1 MPQHSI
7 SYDRSRNLRLDGAR
21 RKPETFQQVV
31 NPTRDS
37 TLRCPPAVGLRGCV
51 RMQNTLVKESE
62 NDRVLERER
71 ELVAEILA
79 GNHERYYELIAPI
92 ERRVYYT
99 AYAILRTE
107 ADAEEV
113 SQEAILKGFRGLR
126 TFRGEAR
133 FSSWL
138 LSIVANEARMR
149 LRQRRE
155 VSLELLKSPD
165 NDDEYTPI
173 ELAEW
178 REIAVE
184 ALAQKE
190 LAAHLEEA
198 LDALREIYREVLIL
212 RDIDELNIA
221 ETSAALEI
229 SVPAVKTRL
238 LRARLMARDYF
249 VSRSW
254 TRHLG
259 LGKAQP

>member
-1 MPQHSI
+1 
-7 SYDRSRNLRLDGAR
+7 
-21 RKPETFQQVV
+21 
-31 NPTRDS
+31 
-37 TLRCPPAVGLRGCV
+37 
-51 RMQNTLVKESE
+51 MQNTLVRESE
-62 NDRVLERER
+62 NDRVLQRER
-71 ELVAEILA
+71 DVVAEILA
-79 GNHERYYELIAPI
+79 GNHELYYELIAPI

-138 LSIVANEARMR
+138 LAIVANEARMR

-155 VSLELLKSPD
+155 VSLELLKSAD
-165 NDDEYTPI
+165 NEDEYTPI

-198 LDALREIYREVLIL
+198 LEALPEIYREVLIV
-212 RDIDELNIA
+212 RDIDGLNIA

-238 LRARLMARDYF
+238 LRARLMVRDYF

-254 TRHLG
+254 ASHPG
-259 LGKAQP
+259 SGKAQS

>member
-1 MPQHSI
+1 
-7 SYDRSRNLRLDGAR
+7 
-21 RKPETFQQVV
+21 
-31 NPTRDS
+31 
-37 TLRCPPAVGLRGCV
+37 
-51 RMQNTLVKESE
+51 MQNTLVRESE
-62 NDRVLERER
+62 DDSVLEGER
-71 ELVAEILA
+71 ALVAEILA

-92 ERRVYYT
+92 ERRIYYT

-138 LSIVANEARMR
+138 LCIVANEARMR

-165 NDDEYTPI
+165 NEDEYTPI

-184 ALAQKE
+184 ALAQKQ

-198 LDALREIYREVLIL
+198 LEALPVIYREVLIL
-212 RDIDELNIA
+212 RDIDGLTIA

-254 TRHLG
+254 VRHLG
-259 LGKAQP
+259 FGKAQP

>member
-1 MPQHSI
+1 
-7 SYDRSRNLRLDGAR
+7 
-21 RKPETFQQVV
+21 
-31 NPTRDS
+31 
-37 TLRCPPAVGLRGCV
+37 
-51 RMQNTLVKESE
+51 MQNSLATESE
-62 NDRVLERER
+62 NDRVLEGER
-71 ELVAEILA
+71 ELIADILA
-79 GNHERYYELIAPI
+79 GNRERYYELIAPI

-99 AYAILRTE
+99 AYAILRTA

-165 NDDEYTPI
+165 NENEYTPI

-198 LDALREIYREVLIL
+198 LEALPEIYREVLIL
-212 RDIDELNIA
+212 RDVDGLTIA

-254 TRHLG
+254 ASHPG
-259 LGKAQP
+259 SGKAQP

>member
-1 MPQHSI
+1 
-7 SYDRSRNLRLDGAR
+7 
-21 RKPETFQQVV
+21 
-31 NPTRDS
+31 
-37 TLRCPPAVGLRGCV
+37 
-51 RMQNTLVKESE
+51 MQNTLVTESE
-62 NDRVLERER
+62 NDRAIEAER

-79 GNHERYYELIAPI
+79 GNDERYYELIAPI

-99 AYAILRTE
+99 AYAILRTV

-155 VSLELLKSPD
+155 VSLELLRSPD
-165 NDDEYTPI
+165 NEDEYTPV

-190 LAAHLEEA
+190 LAAHVEEA
-198 LDALREIYREVLIL
+198 LEAIPEIYREVLIL
-212 RDIDELNIA
+212 RDIDGLNIA

-238 LRARLMARDYF
+238 LRARLMVRDYF

-254 TRHLG
+254 ASHPG
-259 LGKAQP
+259 SGKAQS

>member
-1 MPQHSI
+1 
-7 SYDRSRNLRLDGAR
+7 
-21 RKPETFQQVV
+21 
-31 NPTRDS
+31 
-37 TLRCPPAVGLRGCV
+37 
-51 RMQNTLVKESE
+51 MQNTLVRESD
-62 NDRVLERER
+62 NDRVLEGER
-71 ELVAEILA
+71 ELVAEILG

-99 AYAILRTE
+99 AYAILRSE

-113 SQEAILKGFRGLR
+113 SQEAILKGFRGLS

-165 NDDEYTPI
+165 NEDEYTPI
-173 ELAEW
+173 ELADW

-198 LDALREIYREVLIL
+198 LVALPEIYREVLIV
-212 RDIDELNIA
+212 RDIDGLNIA

-238 LRARLMARDYF
+238 LRARLMVRDYF

-254 TRHLG
+254 ATHLG
-259 LGKAQP
+259 FGKA

>member
-1 MPQHSI
+1 
-7 SYDRSRNLRLDGAR
+7 
-21 RKPETFQQVV
+21 
-31 NPTRDS
+31 
-37 TLRCPPAVGLRGCV
+37 
-51 RMQNTLVKESE
+51 MQNTLVRESE
-62 NDRVLERER
+62 DDSVLEGER
-71 ELVAEILA
+71 ALVAEILA

-92 ERRVYYT
+92 ERRIYYT

-138 LSIVANEARMR
+138 LCIVANEARMR

-165 NDDEYTPI
+165 NEDEYTPI

-184 ALAQKE
+184 SLAQKE
-190 LAAHLEEA
+190 LAARLEEA
-198 LDALREIYREVLIL
+198 LEALPEIYREVLIL
-212 RDIDELNIA
+212 RDIDGLTIA

-238 LRARLMARDYF
+238 LRARLMVRDYF

-254 TRHLG
+254 ASHLG
-259 LGKAQP
+259 HGKARP

>member
-1 MPQHSI
+1 
-7 SYDRSRNLRLDGAR
+7 
-21 RKPETFQQVV
+21 
-31 NPTRDS
+31 
-37 TLRCPPAVGLRGCV
+37 
-51 RMQNTLVKESE
+51 MQNTLVPELEK
-62 NDRVLERER
+62 DRGLAQER
-71 ELVAEILA
+71 ELIAEILA

-99 AYAILRTE
+99 AYGILRAE

-113 SQEAILKGFRGLR
+113 SQEAILKGFRGLSK
-126 TFRGEAR
+126 FRGEAR

-149 LRQRRE
+149 LRRRRE

-165 NDDEYTPI
+165 NEDEYTPV

-178 REIAVE
+178 REIPLE
-184 ALAQKE
+184 ALAQRE
-190 LAAHLEEA
+190 LAERLEEA
-198 LDALREIYREVLIL
+198 LATLPEMYREILIL

-221 ETSAALEI
+221 ETSAALAI

-238 LRARLMARDYF
+238 LRARLMVRDYF

-254 TRHLG
+254 GKRQG
-259 LGKAQP
+259 VGKAQL

>member
-1 MPQHSI
+1 
-7 SYDRSRNLRLDGAR
+7 
-21 RKPETFQQVV
+21 
-31 NPTRDS
+31 
-37 TLRCPPAVGLRGCV
+37 
-51 RMQNTLVKESE
+51 MQNTLVRESE
-62 NDRVLERER
+62 NDRVLEGER
-71 ELVAEILA
+71 TLIAEILA

-155 VSLELLKSPD
+155 VSLELLRSPE
-165 NDDEYTPI
+165 NEDEYTPI

-184 ALAQKE
+184 ALAQRE

-198 LDALREIYREVLIL
+198 LEALPEIYREVLIV
-212 RDIDELNIA
+212 RDIDGLNIA

-238 LRARLMARDYF
+238 LRARLMVRDYF

-254 TRHLG
+254 ASHPG
-259 LGKAQP
+259 SGKSQP

>member
-1 MPQHSI
+1 VC
-7 SYDRSRNLRLDGAR
+7 
-21 RKPETFQQVV
+21 E
-31 NPTRDS
+31 
-37 TLRCPPAVGLRGCV
+37 
-51 RMQNTLVKESE
+51 MQNTLVRESE
-62 NDRVLERER
+62 NDRVLEGER
-71 ELVAEILA
+71 ALVAEILA

-99 AYAILRTE
+99 AYAILRTA

-126 TFRGEAR
+126 TFRGQAR

-165 NDDEYTPI
+165 NEGEYTPI

-190 LAAHLEEA
+190 LSAHLEEA
-198 LDALREIYREVLIL
+198 LATLPDMYREVLIL
-212 RDIDELNIA
+212 RDIDGLNIA
-221 ETSAALEI
+221 ETSAALEV

-238 LRARLMARDYF
+238 LRARLMVRDYF

-254 TRHLG
+254 ARHLG
-259 LGKAQP
+259 FGKAQP

>member
-1 MPQHSI
+1 
-7 SYDRSRNLRLDGAR
+7 
-21 RKPETFQQVV
+21 
-31 NPTRDS
+31 
-37 TLRCPPAVGLRGCV
+37 
-51 RMQNTLVKESE
+51 MQNPLVREFE
-62 NDRVLERER
+62 DDRILEAER
-71 ELVAEILA
+71 TLVAEILT

-107 ADAEEV
+107 SDAEEV
-113 SQEAILKGFRGLR
+113 AQEAILKGFRGLR
-126 TFRGEAR
+126 TFRGESR

-155 VSLELLKSPD
+155 ISLELLKSPD
-165 NDDEYTPI
+165 NEDEYTPI

-184 ALAQKE
+184 ALEQKE
-190 LAAHLEEA
+190 LVAHLEEA
-198 LDALREIYREVLIL
+198 LQTLPEIYREVLIL
-212 RDIDELNIA
+212 RDIDGLTIA
-221 ETSAALEI
+221 ETSTTLEI
-229 SVPAVKTRL
+229 SVPAIKTRL
-238 LRARLMARDYF
+238 LRARLMVRDYF

-254 TRHLG
+254 DRHLG

>member
-1 MPQHSI
+1 
-7 SYDRSRNLRLDGAR
+7 
-21 RKPETFQQVV
+21 
-31 NPTRDS
+31 
-37 TLRCPPAVGLRGCV
+37 
-51 RMQNTLVKESE
+51 MQNTLARESE
-62 NDRVLERER
+62 NDRVLDGER
-71 ELVAEILA
+71 ELITEILA

-99 AYAILRTE
+99 AYAILRTA

-138 LSIVANEARMR
+138 LRIVANEARMR

-165 NDDEYTPI
+165 NEDEYTPI
-173 ELAEW
+173 ELADW

-198 LDALREIYREVLIL
+198 LQSLSEIYREALIL
-212 RDIDELNIA
+212 RDIDGLTIA
-221 ETSAALEI
+221 ETAAALEI

-238 LRARLMARDYF
+238 FRARLMVRDYF

-254 TRHLG
+254 ARQLG
-259 LGKAQP
+259 LKAQP

>member
-1 MPQHSI
+1 
-7 SYDRSRNLRLDGAR
+7 
-21 RKPETFQQVV
+21 
-31 NPTRDS
+31 
-37 TLRCPPAVGLRGCV
+37 
-51 RMQNTLVKESE
+51 MQNTLVRESE
-62 NDRVLERER
+62 DDCVLEGER
-71 ELVAEILA
+71 ALVAEILA

-99 AYAILRTE
+99 AYAILRSE

-165 NDDEYTPI
+165 NEDEYTPI

-198 LDALREIYREVLIL
+198 LEALPEIYREVLIL
-212 RDIDELNIA
+212 RDIDGLTIA
-221 ETSAALEI
+221 ETSAALQI

-254 TRHLG
+254 ARHLG
-259 LGKAQP
+259 FGKAQP

>member
-1 MPQHSI
+1 
-7 SYDRSRNLRLDGAR
+7 
-21 RKPETFQQVV
+21 
-31 NPTRDS
+31 
-37 TLRCPPAVGLRGCV
+37 
-51 RMQNTLVKESE
+51 MQNTPVTESE
-62 NDRVLERER
+62 NDRAIEAER

-79 GNHERYYELIAPI
+79 GNDERYYELIAPI

-99 AYAILRTE
+99 AYAILRTV

-155 VSLELLKSPD
+155 VSLELLRSPD
-165 NDDEYTPI
+165 NEDEYTPV

-190 LAAHLEEA
+190 LAAHVEEA
-198 LDALREIYREVLIL
+198 LEAIPEIYREVLIL
-212 RDIDELNIA
+212 RDIDGLNIA

-238 LRARLMARDYF
+238 LRARLMVRDYF

-254 TRHLG
+254 ASHPG
-259 LGKAQP
+259 SGKAQS

>member
-1 MPQHSI
+1 
-7 SYDRSRNLRLDGAR
+7 
-21 RKPETFQQVV
+21 
-31 NPTRDS
+31 
-37 TLRCPPAVGLRGCV
+37 
-51 RMQNTLVKESE
+51 MQNTLVGESE
-62 NDRVLERER
+62 NDRVLAQER
-71 ELVAEILA
+71 ELIAEILA
-79 GNHERYYELIAPI
+79 GNNERYYDLIAPI

-99 AYAILRTE
+99 AYAILRTR

-113 SQEAILKGFRGLR
+113 AQEAILKGFRGLR
-126 TFRGEAR
+126 RFRGDAR

-138 LSIVANEARMR
+138 LSIVMNEARMR

-165 NDDEYTPI
+165 NEDEYTPI

-198 LDALREIYREVLIL
+198 VAALPELYREVLIL
-212 RDIDELNIA
+212 RDIDGLNIA
-221 ETSAALEI
+221 ETSSALGI

-238 LRARLMARDYF
+238 LRARLMVRDYF

-254 TRHLG
+254 AAAAELR
-259 LGKAQP
+259 KARL

>member
-1 MPQHSI
+1 
-7 SYDRSRNLRLDGAR
+7 
-21 RKPETFQQVV
+21 
-31 NPTRDS
+31 
-37 TLRCPPAVGLRGCV
+37 LRGCV
-51 RMQNTLVKESE
+51 RMQNTLVRESE
-62 NDRVLERER
+62 DDCVLEGER
-71 ELVAEILA
+71 TLVAEILA

-99 AYAILRTE
+99 AYAILRAE

-198 LDALREIYREVLIL
+198 LEALPEIYREVLIL
-212 RDIDELNIA
+212 RDIDGLTIA
-221 ETSAALEI
+221 ETSSALEI

-254 TRHLG
+254 VRHLG
-259 LGKAQP
+259 FRKAQP

>member
-1 MPQHSI
+1 
-7 SYDRSRNLRLDGAR
+7 
-21 RKPETFQQVV
+21 
-31 NPTRDS
+31 
-37 TLRCPPAVGLRGCV
+37 
-51 RMQNTLVKESE
+51 MQNTLVRESE
-62 NDRVLERER
+62 DDCVLEGER
-71 ELVAEILA
+71 TLVAEILA

-99 AYAILRTE
+99 AYAILRAE

-198 LDALREIYREVLIL
+198 LEALPEIYREVLIL
-212 RDIDELNIA
+212 RDIDGLTIA

-229 SVPAVKTRL
+229 SVPAVKIRL

-254 TRHLG
+254 ARHLG
-259 LGKAQP
+259 FGKAQP

>member
-1 MPQHSI
+1 MPTSGGI
-7 SYDRSRNLRLDGAR
+7 ARLCA
-21 RKPETFQQVV
+21 
-31 NPTRDS
+31 
-37 TLRCPPAVGLRGCV
+37 
-51 RMQNTLVKESE
+51 MQNTLVKESE
-62 NDRVLERER
+62 NDRVLAGER

-99 AYAILRTE
+99 AYAILRTA

-165 NDDEYTPI
+165 NEDEYTPI

-184 ALAQKE
+184 ALAQRE

-198 LDALREIYREVLIL
+198 LEALPEIYREVLIV
-212 RDIDELNIA
+212 RDIDGLNIA
-221 ETSAALEI
+221 ETSAVLEI

-238 LRARLMARDYF
+238 LRARLMVRDYF
-249 VSRSW
+249 VSHSW
-254 TRHLG
+254 ASHPG
-259 LGKAQP
+259 SGKAQP

>member
-1 MPQHSI
+1 
-7 SYDRSRNLRLDGAR
+7 
-21 RKPETFQQVV
+21 
-31 NPTRDS
+31 
-37 TLRCPPAVGLRGCV
+37 
-51 RMQNTLVKESE
+51 MQNPLATESE
-62 NDRVLERER
+62 NDRVLEGER
-71 ELVAEILA
+71 ELIADILA
-79 GNHERYYELIAPI
+79 GNRERYYELIAPI

-99 AYAILRTE
+99 AYGILRTE
-107 ADAEEV
+107 ADAKEV
-113 SQEAILKGFRGLR
+113 AQEAILKGFRGLR

-165 NDDEYTPI
+165 NEDEYTPI

-198 LDALREIYREVLIL
+198 LEALPEIYREVLIV
-212 RDIDELNIA
+212 RDIDGLNIA
-221 ETSAALEI
+221 EASAALEI

-238 LRARLMARDYF
+238 LRARLMVRDYF

-254 TRHLG
+254 ASHPG
-259 LGKAQP
+259 SGKARP

>member
-1 MPQHSI
+1 
-7 SYDRSRNLRLDGAR
+7 
-21 RKPETFQQVV
+21 
-31 NPTRDS
+31 
-37 TLRCPPAVGLRGCV
+37 
-51 RMQNTLVKESE
+51 MQNTLVRESE
-62 NDRVLERER
+62 DDCVLEGER
-71 ELVAEILA
+71 ALVAEILA

-165 NDDEYTPI
+165 NEDEYTPI

-184 ALAQKE
+184 TLAQKE

-198 LDALREIYREVLIL
+198 LEALPEIYREVLIL
-212 RDIDELNIA
+212 RDVDGLNIA

-238 LRARLMARDYF
+238 LRARLMVRDYF

-254 TRHLG
+254 ATHLG
-259 LGKAQP
+259 FGKA

>member
-1 MPQHSI
+1 
-7 SYDRSRNLRLDGAR
+7 
-21 RKPETFQQVV
+21 
-31 NPTRDS
+31 
-37 TLRCPPAVGLRGCV
+37 
-51 RMQNTLVKESE
+51 MQNTLVKESE
-62 NDRVLERER
+62 DDCVLEGER
-71 ELVAEILA
+71 ALVAEVLA

-107 ADAEEV
+107 ADAQEA

-165 NDDEYTPI
+165 NEDEYTPI

-198 LDALREIYREVLIL
+198 LEALPEIYREVLIL
-212 RDIDELNIA
+212 RDIDGLTIA

-229 SVPAVKTRL
+229 SAPAVKTRL

-254 TRHLG
+254 GRHLG
-259 LGKAQP
+259 FGKAAP

>member
-1 MPQHSI
+1 
-7 SYDRSRNLRLDGAR
+7 
-21 RKPETFQQVV
+21 
-31 NPTRDS
+31 
-37 TLRCPPAVGLRGCV
+37 
-51 RMQNTLVKESE
+51 MQNTLVRESE
-62 NDRVLERER
+62 DDRVLEGER
-71 ELVAEILA
+71 TLVAEVLA

-138 LSIVANEARMR
+138 MSIVANEARMR

-165 NDDEYTPI
+165 NEGEYTPM

-198 LDALREIYREVLIL
+198 LEALPEIYREVLIL
-212 RDIDELNIA
+212 RDIDELTIA

-238 LRARLMARDYF
+238 LRARLMVRDYF

-254 TRHLG
+254 ARHLG
-259 LGKAQP
+259 FGKAQP

>member
-1 MPQHSI
+1 M
-7 SYDRSRNLRLDGAR
+7 
-21 RKPETFQQVV
+21 
-31 NPTRDS
+31 
-37 TLRCPPAVGLRGCV
+37 GLRGCV
-51 RMQNTLVKESE
+51 RMQNTLVRESE
-62 NDRVLERER
+62 DDCVLEGER
-71 ELVAEILA
+71 TLVAEILA

-99 AYAILRTE
+99 AYAILRAE

-198 LDALREIYREVLIL
+198 LNALAEIYREVLIL
-212 RDIDELNIA
+212 RDIDGLTIA
-221 ETSAALEI
+221 ETSSALEI

-254 TRHLG
+254 VRHLG
-259 LGKAQP
+259 FGKAQP

>member
-1 MPQHSI
+1 
-7 SYDRSRNLRLDGAR
+7 
-21 RKPETFQQVV
+21 
-31 NPTRDS
+31 
-37 TLRCPPAVGLRGCV
+37 
-51 RMQNTLVKESE
+51 MQNTLVRESE
-62 NDRVLERER
+62 DDCVLEGER
-71 ELVAEILA
+71 ALVAEILA
-79 GNHERYYELIAPI
+79 GNHERYYELISPI

-165 NDDEYTPI
+165 NEDEYTPVDR
-173 ELAEW
+173 AEW
-178 REIAVE
+178 REIAVD

-190 LAAHLEEA
+190 LAAQLEEA
-198 LDALREIYREVLIL
+198 LEALPEIYREVLIL
-212 RDIDELNIA
+212 RDIDGLTIA

-229 SVPAVKTRL
+229 SVPAGKTRL
-238 LRARLMARDYF
+238 FVAHIMARDYF

-254 TRHLG
+254 ARHLG
-259 LGKAQP
+259 FGKAQS